1 MVVIGEKIN
10 GAIPAVAEAIRNRD
24 AAFIKNLARIQAD
37 AGADCLDVCAGTNPG
52 VELETLEWLV
62 SLVEDTVEIP
72 ICIDSPN
79 PEVLSAIVPRIKQ
92 EGIINSVS
100 GEGSK
105 SDILYPLAAKTGWKL
120 IVLACDDSGVS
131 ADPAKKAEIA
141 SSLIVKAG
149 EYGISEDRLY
159 VDPLVMALS
168 AVNNA
173 LPAFIDAIKLIREK
187 HGGVGFTSGLSN
199 ISYGTPAR
207 KNINRGFLFY
217 AIEAGMD
224 SAIMDPTNKDMYA
237 AILTAELLLG
247 RDRHSRNYNKAFR
260 AGRL

>member
-1 MVVIGEKIN
+1 MVIIGEKIN
-10 GAIPAVAEAIRNRD
+10 GAIPAVAQAIRNRD
-24 AAFIKNLARIQAD
+24 APFIQNLARAQAD
-37 AGADCLDVCAGTNPG
+37 AGADYLDLCAGTSPD
-52 VELETLEWLV
+52 VEGETLEWLV
-62 SLVEDTVEIP
+62 SLVEDTVDLP
-72 ICIDSPN
+72 LCIDSPN
-79 PEVLSAIVPRIKQ
+79 PEVLSAIVPRVKR

-105 SDILYPLAAKTGWKL
+105 ADILYPLAAKTGWKL
-120 IVLACDDSGVS
+120 IVLACDDGGVS
-131 ADPAKKAEIA
+131 ADAAQKAEIA

-149 EYGISEDRLY
+149 EHGIGEDRLY
-159 VDPLVMALS
+159 VDPLVMAVS
-168 AVNNA
+168 AVSNA

-187 HGGVGFTSGLSN
+187 HGGTHFTSGLSN

-224 SAIMDPTNKDMYA
+224 SAIMDPTNRDLYA

-247 RDRHSRNYNKAFR
+247 RDKHSRNYNKAWR

>member
-1 MVVIGEKIN
+1 VIIIGEKIN
-10 GAIPAVAEAIRNRD
+10 GAIPAVAEAIRNKD
-24 AAFIKNLARIQAD
+24 AAFIRNLARVQAD
-37 AGADCLDVCAGTNPG
+37 AGADYLDLCAGTSPDI
-52 VELETLEWLV
+52 ELETLEWLV
-62 SLVEDTVEIP
+62 ALVEDTVDIP

-79 PEVLSAIVPRIKQ
+79 AEVLTAIVPRIKQ

-120 IVLACDDSGVS
+120 IVLACDDGGVS
-131 ADPAKKAEIA
+131 ADAAKKAEIA
-141 SSLIVKAG
+141 ASLIVKAG
-149 EYGISEDRLY
+149 EYGIGEDRLY
-159 VDPLVMALS
+159 VDPLVMAVS

-173 LPAFIDAIKLIREK
+173 LSAFTGAIKLIREK
-187 HGGVGFTSGLSN
+187 HGGVHFTSGLSN

-224 SAIMDPTNKDMYA
+224 SAIMDPANKEMYA

-247 RDRHSRNYNKAFR
+247 RDKHSRNYNKAFR
-260 AGRL
+260 TGRL

>member
-1 MVVIGEKIN
+1 MLIIGEKIN
-10 GAIPAVAEAIRNRD
+10 GAIPAVARAIENKD
-24 AAFIKNLARIQAD
+24 APFIQNLARMQTE
-37 AGADCLDVCAGTNPG
+37 AGADYLDICAGTSPDI
-52 VELETLEWLV
+52 ELETLEWLV
-62 SLVEDTVEIP
+62 SLVEAAVDTP

-79 PEVLSAIVPRIKQ
+79 AEVLSAIIPRIKK

-105 SDILYPLAAKTGWKL
+105 ADVLYPLAAKTGWKL
-120 IVLACDDSGVS
+120 ILLACDDRGI
-131 ADPAKKAEIA
+131 PAEAEKKAEIA

-149 EYGISEDRLY
+149 AYGIGEDRLY
-159 VDPLVMALS
+159 VDPLVMAVS

-173 LPAFIDAIKLIREK
+173 LAVFVDAIRLIREK
-187 HGGVGFTSGLSN
+187 HGGVCFTSGLSN

-224 SAIMDPTNKDMYA
+224 SAIMDPADKGLYA

-247 RDRHSRNYNKAFR
+247 RDKHSRNYNKAFR

>member
-1 MVVIGEKIN
+1 MVIIGEKIN
-10 GAIPAVAEAIRNRD
+10 GAIPAVAQAIKDRD
-24 AAFIKNLARIQAD
+24 APFIQNLARIQAD
-37 AGADCLDVCAGTNPG
+37 AGADYLDICAGTSPDI
-52 VELETLEWLV
+52 ELETLEWLV
-62 SLVEDTVEIP
+62 ALVEDTVDIP
-72 ICIDSPN
+72 LCIDSPN
-79 PEVLSAIVPRIKQ
+79 AEVLSAILPRIKK

-105 SDILYPLAAKTGWKL
+105 ADILYPLAAKTGWKIIL
-120 IVLACDDSGVS
+120 LACDDGGIP
-131 ADPAKKAEIA
+131 ADAAKKAEIA

-149 EYGISEDRLY
+149 EHGISEDRLY
-159 VDPLVMALS
+159 VDPLVMAVS

-173 LPAFIDAIKLIREK
+173 LAAFVDAIRLIREK
-187 HGGVGFTSGLSN
+187 HGGAHFTSGLSN

-224 SAIMDPTNKDMYA
+224 SAIMDPVNKDMYA

-247 RDRHSRNYNKAFR
+247 RDKHSRNYNKAFR